1 MFLACDYNGS
11 TVVIIGEP
19 GEIDINLAA
28 EITGRYSKGKDEDKI
43 KIKYGKVNTDLNDI
57 IEVKPASDDYLK
69 NLII

>member
-19 GEIDINLAA
+19 NEDDIKLAA
-28 EITGRYSKGKDEDKI
+28 EITGRYSKGKDEDEI
-43 KIKYGKVNTDLNDI
+43 KVKYGKVNTNLNNI

-69 NLII
+69 KFII